1 MALHFEEMSGT
12 LTGPLL
18 AWPGLRRFNKGTG
31 ERKRGLESTAMTR
44 PLHPDPISLLLLAS
58 ADSFWSKGITA
69 SWPAASRR
77 RGHGGDWSETPT
89 QSLESC
95 PKMATGLWEWTMG
108 FILRKKYLW
117 LNMTGIKCWEK
128 QLYGLQEKEWEFTHG
143 LVPLLRV
150 LKTFLPSPVVF
161 GRRRSPLAEDLGLL
175 FPRP

>member
-1 MALHFEEMSGT
+1 MSGT
-12 LTGPLL
+12 LTGPL
-18 AWPGLRRFNKGTG
+18 PGLHRLNTGTR
-31 ERKRGLESTAMTR
+31 ERKRGLESTVMTR
-44 PLHPDPISLLLLAS
+44 PAPPQSHLPAAPGFCWQLLEQRHHR
-58 ADSFWSKGITA
+58 A

-77 RGHGGDWSETPT
+77 RGHRGDWSETPT

-95 PKMATGLWEWTMG
+95 PKMATGLWEWTME

-117 LNMTGIKCWEK
+117 LNTTGIKRWEK

-150 LKTFLPSPVVF
+150 LKTFLPSPAVF